1 MVQQKKPLKASSAVK
16 GGVGKELGLFSLTS
30 LVVGS
35 VIGSGVF
42 NMMTNMAA
50 SSGLMGILLGWVV
63 TALGMTFLVLT
74 FRNLNKKKPK
84 LDAGIYSY
92 AEAGFGK
99 FMGFSSAWGYWI
111 SAWIGNVAYATLAFS
126 SLSYFF
132 SIFGDGQNL
141 ASVIGASVIL
151 WIGHALILRGVKS
164 ASFMNVVVTIAKV
177 VPIAI
182 FILAVF
188 LAFKLDIFTKDIWG
202 SADLGTVFDQ
212 MKGTML
218 ITVWSFIGIEGAV
231 VFSGRAKRRSDVARA
246 SFLGLYSV
254 IAIYVLVT
262 VLSLGVMT
270 QPELAGLST
279 PGMAGVLEHV
289 VGTWGAVLVNIG
301 VIVSVLGAWLA
312 WTMFSFELPFRAAEK
327 GTFPAFFAK
336 TNKNGTPVV
345 ALTVTNG
352 LVQLF
357 LFTFLVSASAY
368 NLGYSLATSTILI
381 PYVLTALYQLKLS
394 IKEKAGTPGRSFNIF
409 VGAVA
414 TIYGGWLIYAAGLK
428 YLLLTSIIYG
438 VGVVVYVLMRVM
450 TGKKPLTMPELVVA
464 AVFVCTAIYAIQ
476 QLVSGAITL

>member
-1 MVQQKKPLKASSAVK
+1 MPQLKKPRGKTPAVK
-16 GGVGKELGLFSLTS
+16 GSGGKELGLFSLTS

-42 NMMTNMAA
+42 NMMSNMAA
-50 SSGLMGILLGWVV
+50 SAGLIGIILGWVV
-63 TALGMTFLVLT
+63 TAIGMTFLVLT

-92 AEAGFGK
+92 AEAGFGR

-132 SIFGDGQNL
+132 KLFGDGQNV
-141 ASVIGASVIL
+141 ASVIGASVLL
-151 WIGHALILRGVKS
+151 WVGHVLILRGVKS
-164 ASFMNVVVTIAKV
+164 ASFMNAIVTIAKLA
-177 VPIAI
+177 PIAI

-188 LAFKLDIFTKDIWG
+188 FAFKLNIFTKDIWG
-202 SADLGTVFDQ
+202 SSDLGSLFNQV
-212 MKGTML
+212 KGTML
-218 ITVWSFIGIEGAV
+218 VTVWSFIGIEGAV
-231 VFSGRAKRRSDVARA
+231 IFSGRAKRRSDVAKA
-246 SFLGLYSV
+246 SFLGLYTI
-254 IAIYVLVT
+254 IAVYVLVT
-262 VLSLGVMT
+262 VLSLGIKT
-270 QPELAGLST
+270 RPELAALSA
-279 PGMAGVLEHV
+279 PGMSGVLEAV

-301 VIVSVLGAWLA
+301 VIVSVIGAWLA

-345 ALTVTNG
+345 ALTITNA

-381 PYVLTALYQLKLS
+381 PYVLTALYQLKVS
-394 IKEKAGTPGRSFNIF
+394 IQEKAGTPGRTFNI
-409 VGAVA
+409 VIGAVA
-414 TIYGGWLIYAAGLK
+414 TVYGAWLIYAAGLK
-428 YLLLTSIIYG
+428 YLLLTAIIYG
-438 VGVVVYVLMRVM
+438 VGVVVYVLMRVLS
-450 TGKKPLTMPELVVA
+450 GKKPLKVAELAVA
-464 AVFVCTAIYAIQ
+464 AVFVIGAIYAIQ
-476 QLVSGAITL
+476 QLISGGIKL